1 MTDNNTTQQQQNIKR
16 GGIKMRSPDI
26 EMAVRLYYEKPEIT
40 NADIKELF
48 STGETQTI
56 KIKKAVKEEMAKRG
70 VKSWLPHSVNTE
82 IAYEVWG
89 IDIDNFEKRLK
100 KLRTLYGKDVRN
112 DSRTRDN
119 QMCRNGSAFGGA
131 CNVCS
136 IQVVCKRKR
145 NCLRGSRGEH

>member
-1 MTDNNTTQQQQNIKR
+1 
-16 GGIKMRSPDI
+16 MRSPDI

-48 STGETQTI
+48 STGEMQTI
-56 KIKKAVKEEMAKRG
+56 KIKKAVKEEMEKRG

-100 KLRTLYGKDVRN
+100 KLRTLYGKDVR
-112 DSRTRDN
+112 
-119 QMCRNGSAFGGA
+119 
-131 CNVCS
+131 
-136 IQVVCKRKR
+136 K
-145 NCLRGSRGEH
+145 

>member
-1 MTDNNTTQQQQNIKR
+1 
-16 GGIKMRSPDI
+16 MRSRDS

-56 KIKKAVKEEMAKRG
+56 KIKKAVKEEMEKRG
-70 VKSWLPHSVNTE
+70 VKSWLPHSVNTV

-100 KLRTLYGKDVRN
+100 KLRTLYGKDVR
-112 DSRTRDN
+112 
-119 QMCRNGSAFGGA
+119 
-131 CNVCS
+131 
-136 IQVVCKRKR
+136 K
-145 NCLRGSRGEH
+145 

>member
-1 MTDNNTTQQQQNIKR
+1 
-16 GGIKMRSPDI
+16 MRSPDI
-26 EMAVRLYYEKPEIT
+26 EMAVRLYYETPEIT

-56 KIKKAVKEEMAKRG
+56 KIKKAVKEEMEKRG

-100 KLRTLYGKDVRN
+100 KLRTLYGKDVR
-112 DSRTRDN
+112 
-119 QMCRNGSAFGGA
+119 
-131 CNVCS
+131 
-136 IQVVCKRKR
+136 K
-145 NCLRGSRGEH
+145 

>member
-1 MTDNNTTQQQQNIKR
+1 
-16 GGIKMRSPDI
+16 MRSPDI

-82 IAYEVWG
+82 IARCG
-89 IDIDNFEKRLK
+89 ALISTTSRKGLK
-100 KLRTLYGKDVRN
+100 SSAHFTERT
-112 DSRTRDN
+112 
-119 QMCRNGSAFGGA
+119 
-131 CNVCS
+131 
-136 IQVVCKRKR
+136 
-145 NCLRGSRGEH
+145 